1 MLGLIVSRHYRPH
14 QSRLPLRI
22 GAAVED
28 APTTQPEFREGERS
42 SLTHEDSAAARLQ
55 LAETRP
61 GRRDASTDTPT
72 RADAVVDA
80 VARRDF
86 GCLAAALPDDVHLL
100 ALLPGGVRE
109 WHGRAGVNAAFTGWF
124 DGFDEY
130 ELVDAEI
137 SEVGR
142 RLYLSWRLRVRTPGA
157 ADRSLLVEQHV
168 YADVDADGQIPR
180 LSLLC
185 SGFWRERA
193 RG

>member
-1 MLGLIVSRHYRPH
+1 MFHPMSPACHAMDDVESVRTPGL
-14 QSRLPLRI
+14 LRASTSAEDTEVDTGGI
-22 GAAVED
+22 GVDGRRE
-28 APTTQPEFREGERS
+28 APTG
-42 SLTHEDSAAARLQ
+42 
-55 LAETRP
+55 
-61 GRRDASTDTPT
+61 TPT
-72 RADAVVDA
+72 RADAVVEA

-86 GCLAAALPDDVHLL
+86 GCLAAALHDDVHLR

-137 SEVGR
+137 CEVGP
-142 RLYLSWRLRVRTPGA
+142 RLYLSWRLRVRTA
-157 ADRSLLVEQHV
+157 RIADRSLLVEQHV
-168 YADVDADGQIPR
+168 YADVDADGQISR

>member
-1 MLGLIVSRHYRPH
+1 MDG
-14 QSRLPLRI
+14 
-22 GAAVED
+22 
-28 APTTQPEFREGERS
+28 TREA
-42 SLTHEDSAAARLQ
+42 LTG
-55 LAETRP
+55 TR
-61 GRRDASTDTPT
+61 TC
-72 RADAVVDA
+72 ADAVVEA
-80 VARRDF
+80 IARRDF
-86 GCLAAALPDDVHLL
+86 GGVAAALHDDVHLR
-100 ALLPGGVRE
+100 ALLPGGFKE

-137 SEVGR
+137 CEVGP
-142 RLYLSWRLRVRTPGA
+142 RLHLSWRLRVRTTTI

-168 YADVDADGQIPR
+168 YADVDAAGEISR

>member
-1 MLGLIVSRHYRPH
+1 
-14 QSRLPLRI
+14 
-22 GAAVED
+22 
-28 APTTQPEFREGERS
+28 
-42 SLTHEDSAAARLQ
+42 LTHADSAAARLQ

-61 GRRDASTDTPT
+61 GRREAPTGTRT
-72 RADAVVDA
+72 RADAVVEA
-80 VARRDF
+80 IARREF
-86 GCLAAALPDDVHLL
+86 GCLAAALRDDVHLL

-124 DGFDEY
+124 DDYDEY

-137 SEVGR
+137 CEVGA
-142 RLYLSWRLRVRTPGA
+142 RLHLSWRLRVRTA
-157 ADRSLLVEQHV
+157 RISDRSLLVEQHV
-168 YADVDADGQIPR
+168 YADVDADGQISR